1 LSVAFDSVIEYT
13 GSREA
18 VTTHVSDTQTSD
30 TGATLNEH
38 APLPAADSRA
48 STVSQATAMYGSTAE
63 DDATSDGWEWWA
75 GDGWD
80 DPDPRDEDYDQDA
93 EHASWLASLPAG
105 MRAEYEAGPWTGAGE
120 SIPAGFLHHD
130 HDVPSGAGFA
140 AGGALDGL
148 APGPL
153 LAGAAAAAAGSD
165 QERHGAL
172 GESELIGVLC
182 GWQRLASWA
191 QAGQAAAVIA
201 LARRRAAQAAAGRNR
216 HLAEH
221 TDDEVAAALTLT
233 GRAASRLTSV
243 AAGLDRL
250 PEVLAALRAGQ
261 VDWARACVF
270 VDELAALDDADA
282 GRLARQFL
290 GRGGGWTT
298 GQLRHWLRRAV
309 LQHDP
314 GAAGQRRR
322 EARKDARVEAWDEP
336 SGNAALAG
344 RQLRPADV
352 IAIDKQLTSLAEWL
366 QSMGA
371 AGTISQLRAAAYTAL
386 LAGRELATLLPPAA
400 PPADSPDPGSTAGD
414 STDPDSPAP
423 DSAATESPDPGGS
436 AADGTNANRAAA
448 PGPAAGGDASGAG
461 WPRLTGTVHLTMP
474 LSAWA
479 GLTGS
484 PGEVAGHGPAD
495 AGTCR
500 ELAALMGTS
509 ARWCLTLTGPGD
521 RAVAHACARRP
532 PPPPGPGLITWA
544 AGLRDNL
551 ATLETGLCGHARRSP
566 RYVPPPNLAHL
577 IRVRQRTCS
586 FPGCRRA
593 AVRCDIDHTVPYHR
607 GGITCE
613 CNLAP
618 LCRHHHR
625 CKQAEGWQLT
635 QARPGEM
642 TWRTPS
648 GRSYTTTGDP
658 YPV

>member
-1 LSVAFDSVIEYT
+1 M
-13 GSREA
+13 
-18 VTTHVSDTQTSD
+18 SDAQTSD
-30 TGATLNEH
+30 KQASDAGATLSEP
-38 APLPAADSRA
+38 APLPAADSRD
-48 STVSQATAMYGSTAE
+48 STVSQATARYGSATE
-63 DDATSDGWEWWA
+63 DDGISDGWEWRA
-75 GDGWD
+75 GDGCD

-93 EHASWLASLPAG
+93 EHASWLASLPADV
-105 MRAEYEAGPWTGAGE
+105 RAEYQAGPWTGAGE

-130 HDVPSGAGFA
+130 HGVPSGAGFA
-140 AGGALDGL
+140 AGGALDAL

-153 LAGAAAAAAGSD
+153 LATAAAAAAGSD
-165 QERHGAL
+165 QDRHGAL

-191 QAGQAAAVIA
+191 QAGQAAAVIT
-201 LARRRAAQAAAGRNR
+201 LARRRAAQAAGGNNR

-233 GRAASRLTSV
+233 GRAASRLSSV

-261 VDWARACVF
+261 IDWAKACVF
-270 VDELAALDDADA
+270 VDELAAVDDADA
-282 GRLARQFL
+282 ARLARQFL
-290 GRGGGWTT
+290 SRGSGWTT
-298 GQLRHWLRRAV
+298 GQLRGWLRRAV

-314 GAAGQRRR
+314 DAAGQRRR

-352 IAIDKQLTSLAEWL
+352 IAIDKQLTSIAEWL

-371 AGTISQLRAAAYTAL
+371 DATISQLRAAAYTAL

-400 PPADSPDPGSTAGD
+400 PSPDSGSTA
-414 STDPDSPAP
+414 TDR
-423 DSAATESPDPGGS
+423 AATESAAAES
-436 AADGTNANRAAA
+436 AATDTAGGDFAATGSTATDSRATDSRATDAAATDGTATDGPAERLDPWSSAA
-448 PGPAAGGDASGAG
+448 GSPAAGRGASAG

-479 GLTGS
+479 GVTDA

-500 ELAALMGTS
+500 ELAAMMGTS
-509 ARWCLTLTGPGD
+509 ARWCLTLTGPGG
-521 RAVAHACARRP
+521 RAAAHACARRP
-532 PPPPGPGLITWA
+532 PPPGPGLIKWA
-544 AGLRDNL
+544 AGLRDKL
-551 ATLETGLCGHARRSP
+551 ATLETGHCGHARQSP
-566 RYVPPPNLAHL
+566 RYVPPPSLVHL

-593 AVRCDIDHTVPYHR
+593 AVRCDIDHTDAVRP
-607 GGITCE
+607 G
-613 CNLAP
+613 
-618 LCRHHHR
+618 RHHLR
-625 CKQAEGWQLT
+625 
-635 QARPGEM
+635 M
-642 TWRTPS
+642 
-648 GRSYTTTGDP
+648 
-658 YPV
+658 